1 MYLTRLKVADL
12 IDQVLISL
20 IDGEWH
26 NLDDISGRVHLTTS
40 NVRKILLFLSEFTFI
55 ELDADGRRARID
67 PATQKWLQRLQQVET

>member
-1 MYLTRLKVADL
+1 VADL

-26 NLDDISGRVHLTTS
+26 DLDDISGRVRLTTS
-40 NVRKILLFLSEFTFI
+40 NVRKILLFLSEFMFI
-55 ELDADGRRARID
+55 ELDAEGRRARID

>member
-1 MYLTRLKVADL
+1 VADL